1 MNYTECVST
10 RIALSMYVSG
20 RKVERVPRVTEFH
33 PWQVAEIVP
42 MPYELTNT
50 VVVNRYEG
58 I

>member
-20 RKVERVPRVTEFH
+20 PKVERVPRVTEFH